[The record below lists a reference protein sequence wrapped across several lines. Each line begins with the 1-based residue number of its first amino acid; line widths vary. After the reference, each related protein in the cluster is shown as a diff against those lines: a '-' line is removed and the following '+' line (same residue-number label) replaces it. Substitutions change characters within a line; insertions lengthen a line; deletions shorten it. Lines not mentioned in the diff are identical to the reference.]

1 VEHRIELPQ
10 GNVRVYD
17 EGEGPVLLFVHGL
30 LVDHTLWELVVDRLS
45 DRHRCV
51 AIDLPLGAHR
61 EAMRPDADLSGP
73 GVAAMVAGVMDELD
87 LQDVVLVGNDTGGA
101 ICQLVVAAHPDRLAG
116 LVLTTCDAYK
126 HFPPPAVKPFTWL
139 GHAPRIGDAFLRL
152 GRFGPVRTALI
163 APVNKRRSAERSKV
177 WAEPLVTDAGVRR
190 DVLRFLK
197 AIDSKDTVAAA
208 PALKAFGR
216 PALVVWSKG
225 DLAFPLK
232 DGKRL
237 AADLSAPLEVLD
249 DTRTFIPLD
258 QPDRLS
264 ELIATFVAERV
275 GAAA

>member
-17 EGEGPVLLFVHGL
+17 EGEGPVLVFVHGL
-30 LVDHTLWELVVDRLS
+30 LVDHTLWELVVERLS

-61 EAMRPDADLSGP
+61 EAMRADADLTPP
-73 GVAAMVAGVMDELD
+73 GIAAMVAGVMDALD
-87 LQDVVLVGNDTGGA
+87 LRDVVLVGNDTGGA
-101 ICQLVVAAHPDRLAG
+101 ICQLVVASHPDRLAG
-116 LVLTTCDAYK
+116 LVLTTCDAYE

-152 GRFGPVRTALI
+152 GRFGLVRTAVI
-163 APVNKRRSAERSKV
+163 APVNKRRSDERLRA
-177 WAEPLVTDAGVRR
+177 WAEPVVSSEGVRR
-190 DVLRFLK
+190 DVLRVLA
-197 AIDSKDTVAAA
+197 AIDAKYTVAAA

-237 AADLSAPLEVLD
+237 AADLSAPLEVID

-258 QPDRLS
+258 QPERLS

-275 GAAA
+275 VVAA

>member
-61 EAMRPDADLSGP
+61 EAMRPDADLTAP
-73 GVAAMVAGVMDELD
+73 GVAAMVAGVMDDLD
-87 LQDVVLVGNDTGGA
+87 LKDVVLVGNDTGGA
-101 ICQLVVAAHPDRLAG
+101 ICQLVVASHPDRLAG
-116 LVLTTCDAYK
+116 LVLTTCDAYE

-139 GHAPRIGDAFLRL
+139 GHAPRSGDAFLRL

-163 APVNKRRSAERSKV
+163 APVNKRRSAERSKA